1 MRSSLLYPRLAVT
14 GIIKN
19 RRTYL
24 PYILTCTGMIMMYY
38 IISFLSES
46 DYVREMRGGNILQ
59 AYLGFGCGVIV
70 VFSAI
75 FLFYTNSFLIRRRKT
90 EFGLYNILGMGKR
103 NIAVIL
109 IWETV
114 FIYIF
119 SLAAGLAC
127 GVLFSKLAELLLA
140 KMLADT
146 ASAVFGVEVMPMLWA
161 AVFFAVIFLL
171 IMLDSLRQ
179 ISRSKPVELM
189 KSENFGE
196 KPPRANYFLAIIGV
210 VLLAAAYCIA
220 IFTENPSMAVFLFF
234 VAVILVIAATY
245 LLFISGSVA
254 LCKLL
259 QKNKI
264 YYYKTN
270 HFISVSQMAYRM
282 KRNGAGL
289 ASICI
294 LSTMV
299 LVTLSST
306 ACLYI
311 GEEDMLRDRYQRDV
325 AVNCFTIDE
334 SVSAITKGAA
344 DSVLQKYGET
354 PENPLDYR
362 YLAISGVFRGDAVTV
377 DSSRAEELFGSGE
390 YDLRQM
396 YLIPVSDYNR
406 LSGENIVLAEN
417 ETAVYTV
424 GEDYA
429 FDRINIEEYGV
440 FNIVGTNNDLA
451 YIGESGMTDTI
462 EISLYPTIF
471 LLVRDEDILYKL
483 NEIQEEL
490 YGGGY
495 RMLHHY
501 YGFDLSCGEEKQSAI
516 GTEIQESIA
525 ALRNGSG
532 AEWAVTIECA
542 SKDKAEF
549 YALYGGLFFLGI
561 LLGTVFICAAALI
574 MYYKQISEGF
584 EDKAKYE
591 ILRKVGMTRTEIKE
605 SINSQVL
612 TVFFAPLIAAGVHM
626 AFAFGIISRML
637 ALFGLVDSGLF
648 AAVAMGCFLL
658 FGLLYAMVYLLTSK
672 RYYRIVSGK
681 E

>member
-46 DYVREMRGGNILQ
+46 DYVRKMSGGKILHL
-59 AYLGFGCGVIV
+59 YLGFGCGVMV

-146 ASAVFGVEVMPMLWA
+146 ASAVFSVEVMPMLWA

-196 KPPRANYFLAIIGV
+196 KPPRANYFLAFIGV

-264 YYYKTN
+264 YYHKTN

-406 LSGENIVLAEN
+406 LSGENIVLADN

-440 FNIVGTNNDLA
+440 FNIVATNKDLA

-462 EISLYPTIF
+462 EMSLYPTIF

-525 ALRNGSG
+525 ALRNESG

>member
-46 DYVREMRGGNILQ
+46 DFVREMSGGKILQ
-59 AYLGFGCGVIV
+59 LYLGFGCGVIV

-146 ASAVFGVEVMPMLWA
+146 ASAVFSVEVMPMLWA

-196 KPPRANYFLAIIGV
+196 KPPRANYFLAFIGV

-334 SVSAITKGAA
+334 SVSTITKGAA

-406 LSGENIVLAEN
+406 LSGENIVLADN

-440 FNIVGTNNDLA
+440 FNIVGTNKDLA

>member
-46 DYVREMRGGNILQ
+46 DFVREMSGGKILQ
-59 AYLGFGCGVIV
+59 LYLGFGCGVMV

-196 KPPRANYFLAIIGV
+196 KPPRANYFLAFIGV

-406 LSGENIVLAEN
+406 LSGENIVLADN

-440 FNIVGTNNDLA
+440 FNIVGTNKVLA

-462 EISLYPTIF
+462 EMSLYPTIF

-658 FGLLYAMVYLLTSK
+658 FGLLYAMVYLLTST

>member
-1 MRSSLLYPRLAVT
+1 M
-14 GIIKN
+14 
-19 RRTYL
+19 
-24 PYILTCTGMIMMYY
+24 
-38 IISFLSES
+38 
-46 DYVREMRGGNILQ
+46 
-59 AYLGFGCGVIV
+59 
-70 VFSAI
+70 
-75 FLFYTNSFLIRRRKT
+75 
-90 EFGLYNILGMGKR
+90 
-103 NIAVIL
+103 
-109 IWETV
+109 
-114 FIYIF
+114 
-119 SLAAGLAC
+119 
-127 GVLFSKLAELLLA
+127 
-140 KMLADT
+140 
-146 ASAVFGVEVMPMLWA
+146 
-161 AVFFAVIFLL
+161 
-171 IMLDSLRQ
+171 
-179 ISRSKPVELM
+179 
-189 KSENFGE
+189 
-196 KPPRANYFLAIIGV
+196 
-210 VLLAAAYCIA
+210 
-220 IFTENPSMAVFLFF
+220 
-234 VAVILVIAATY
+234 
-245 LLFISGSVA
+245 
-254 LCKLL
+254 
-259 QKNKI
+259 
-264 YYYKTN
+264 
-270 HFISVSQMAYRM
+270 
-282 KRNGAGL
+282 
-289 ASICI
+289 
-294 LSTMV
+294 
-299 LVTLSST
+299 
-306 ACLYI
+306 
-311 GEEDMLRDRYQRDV
+311 
-325 AVNCFTIDE
+325 
-334 SVSAITKGAA
+334 
-344 DSVLQKYGET
+344 LQKYGET

-377 DSSRAEELFGSGE
+377 DSSRAEELFGSGK

-406 LSGENIVLAEN
+406 LSGENIVLADN

>member
-46 DYVREMRGGNILQ
+46 DFVREMSGGNILQ
-59 AYLGFGCGVIV
+59 LYLGFGCGVIV

-103 NIAVIL
+103 NIAVIV

-146 ASAVFGVEVMPMLWA
+146 ASTVFSVEVMPMLWA

-377 DSSRAEELFGSGE
+377 DSSRAEELFGSGK

-406 LSGENIVLAEN
+406 LSGENIVLADN

>member
-46 DYVREMRGGNILQ
+46 DFVREMSGGKILQ
-59 AYLGFGCGVIV
+59 LYLGFGCGVMV

-196 KPPRANYFLAIIGV
+196 KPPRANYFLAFIGV

-406 LSGENIVLAEN
+406 LSGENIVLADN

-440 FNIVGTNNDLA
+440 FNIVGTNKVLA

-462 EISLYPTIF
+462 EMSLYPTIF